1 MICEPKDYKYNP
13 INEEIQLGG
22 YLLNGEYIV
31 SELIKDKIGHEKSS
45 KLKKDNI
52 IIDMVNRINKT
63 PFKINM
69 DTLNYIRE
77 HGFDKGIII
86 DSSNKDIESF
96 TNNPYKRLNKKD
108 KNKYRSILSKI
119 QMERNILSI
128 AITFSK
134 MNKIYFPVRLEFRGR
149 VLCTTEFFDF
159 QKNDL
164 AKGLISFYNP
174 GKIRKTDSEVIKY
187 FKGYGANMYGSGL
200 DKKSLN
206 YRAK

>member
-1 MICEPKDYKYNP
+1 
-13 INEEIQLGG
+13 
-22 YLLNGEYIV
+22 
-31 SELIKDKIGHEKSS
+31 
-45 KLKKDNI
+45 
-52 IIDMVNRINKT
+52 
-63 PFKINM
+63 M